1 MKFMKILEIKEPEI
15 AINLEDIAN
24 LEKKLNICFPE
35 DYKQHLLKYN
45 GGHPI
50 KDGYPLIEY
59 IDNDPNDNS
68 ADIAWFLA
76 IYNGE
81 HNNFLRDY
89 NTFKIWQ
96 KRMPDELVSIGCGSG
111 GDQICISVKGN
122 NYGKVY
128 FWNHDWECEE
138 GEEPDYSNVHLIAN
152 SFTDFINS
160 LYETVLLEDE
170 NGKDLWVY
178 KHDRYSLPVCTE
190 IKKYGEVVKEF
201 FDKAPKDVE
210 EFIIKEF
217 SVNKDLLLSFQIGR
231 NEYFRRINKEGNII
245 EEGSISNHT
254 KNPIK
259 NIENNHREPNSKE

>member
-1 MKFMKILEIKEPEI
+1 MKILEIKEPEI
-15 AINLEDIAN
+15 AINLEDIVN

-50 KDGYPLIEY
+50 KDGAPMISP
-59 IDNDPNDNS
+59 IDKS
-68 ADIAWFLA
+68 ETDIGINWFLA

-81 HNNFLRDY
+81 SSNFLKAY

-96 KRMPDELVSIGCGSG
+96 KRMPDELIPIANASCGNA
-111 GDQICISVKGN
+111 ICISIKGN

-128 FWNHDWECEE
+128 FWDHEQEAYE

-152 SFTDFINS
+152 NFTDFINS
-160 LYETVLLEDE
+160 LYETELLEDE
-170 NGKDLWVY
+170 NGKNLWIY
-178 KHDRYSLPVCTE
+178 KHDKYSLPMCTE

>member
-1 MKFMKILEIKEPEI
+1 MTDYIKDILIEGTKDQITDSDIEKYIKELN
-15 AINLEDIAN
+15 INL
-24 LEKKLNICFPE
+24 PE
-35 DYKQHLLKYN
+35 DYKQHLIKYN

-50 KDGYPLIEY
+50 KDGAPMINP
-59 IDNDPNDNS
+59 IDES
-68 ADIAWFLA
+68 ETDIGIDWFLA
-76 IYNGE
+76 IYEGE
-81 HNNFLRDY
+81 SSNFLKAY
-89 NTFKIWQ
+89 HTFKIWQ
-96 KRMPDELVSIGCGSG
+96 KRMPDELIPIANASCG
-111 GDQICISVKGN
+111 DKICMSVKGD
-122 NYGKVY
+122 NYGKIY
-128 FWNHDWECEE
+128 YWEHEIEASE

-160 LYETVLLEDE
+160 LYETELLEDK
-170 NGKDLWVY
+170 NGKNLWVY

-201 FDKAPKDVE
+201 FDKAPKEVE

-254 KNPIK
+254 KNPDKNIK
-259 NIENNHREPNSKE
+259 NNHEEMDSEE